1 MPAFGPME
9 LIVVGVM
16 VVVLFVIPAT
26 VMLLA
31 IKYSRDRDRW
41 NVVDEDR
48 LARSEHDGNRTD
60 GARD

>member
-9 LIVVGVM
+9 LIVIGVM
-16 VVVLFVIPAT
+16 VVVLFIIPAT

-41 NVVDEDR
+41 KAVDEER
-48 LARSEHDGNRTD
+48 LARSEHGGGGSDEAKR
-60 GARD
+60 